1 MNQEIFKKKEV
12 KIALWVVVAI
22 ALVAFFWLTAPKT
35 APKNTT
41 NANVNAVVAPAT
53 NVNVPANVN
62 ANANTNKPVVKA
74 PVKKAVKP
82 VGFAEKRT
90 PHFVSA
96 NISNN
101 ATITQVPSFL
111 TLNFD
116 APLIKSEQTVLT
128 VKKDDINNAAM
139 NTASINDKSL
149 VVRLNTTVTDGN
161 YYVYYVACFADTGC
175 KDGRF
180 GYRVNL
186 P

>member
-1 MNQEIFKKKEV
+1 MWTV
-12 KIALWVVVAI
+12 GAI
-22 ALVAFFWLTAPKT
+22 ALVTFFWLTAPKT
-35 APKNTT
+35 APQKTT
-41 NANVNAVVAPAT
+41 NANVNSAAIPAA
-53 NVNVPANVN
+53 NLNVPVN
-62 ANANTNKPVVKA
+62 AAAGSNKPVPSKA
-74 PVKKAVKP
+74 PAKKTAKP
-82 VGFAEKRT
+82 AGFAEKKA

-96 NISNN
+96 NIANN
-101 ATITQVPSFL
+101 ATITQIPSFL

-116 APLIKSEQTVLT
+116 APLVKSEQTVLT
-128 VKKDDINNAAM
+128 VKKDDISNAAM

-180 GYRVNL
+180 GYRVDL